1 MEGGKCDTDVSEGVH
16 VFCID
21 HEEEP
26 DVESHASYEAAHA
39 ESHASCGGAA
49 EIVRDSQDFAGQ
61 AHGAAMMAGCENVRQ
76 GDAGPE
82 GQVQE
87 EDEAMTGMVEQDQE
101 EGRTR
106 KPALGKGH
114 TRQDVETGEAVET
127 VIEGRSLPLA
137 GCGAEADCATDTEM
151 SGARN
156 TAASQ
161 DVAGVLS
168 AQHSTG
174 TLRCDQLTQL
184 NQSDSGHVLGLE
196 QDKSR
201 ESLQSETPSSGE
213 ADQRGLLLEQATPI
227 ARDGSE
233 GRSDPLLSGTAETP
247 SSGEAGRV
255 GDGDKDEDL
264 TLEQA
269 SPGIQNLLPE
279 QAWPSTRG
287 LPRSLELSSPRAPR
301 GLSLSLE
308 LSSPRTRGR
317 SQTSRRDGHD
327 DSDEDQALRA
337 RGSQELEPP
346 GASMQPISMPPSVLS
361 QSPESLGPTLAWR
374 AAACDPSGGL
384 FTCGE
389 LTQYLCYWVG
399 PLAMYQRCPYY
410 VWLLGCA

>member
-156 TAASQ
+156 TAAS
-161 DVAGVLS
+161 L
-168 AQHSTG
+168 
-174 TLRCDQLTQL
+174 LR
-184 NQSDSGHVLGLE
+184 
-196 QDKSR
+196 
-201 ESLQSETPSSGE
+201 
-213 ADQRGLLLEQATPI
+213 LL
-227 ARDGSE
+227 
-233 GRSDPLLSGTAETP
+233 
-247 SSGEAGRV
+247 
-255 GDGDKDEDL
+255 
-264 TLEQA
+264 
-269 SPGIQNLLPE
+269 
-279 QAWPSTRG
+279 
-287 LPRSLELSSPRAPR
+287 
-301 GLSLSLE
+301 
-308 LSSPRTRGR
+308 
-317 SQTSRRDGHD
+317 
-327 DSDEDQALRA
+327 
-337 RGSQELEPP
+337 
-346 GASMQPISMPPSVLS
+346 
-361 QSPESLGPTLAWR
+361 
-374 AAACDPSGGL
+374 C
-384 FTCGE
+384 
-389 LTQYLCYWVG
+389 
-399 PLAMYQRCPYY
+399 
-410 VWLLGCA
+410 